1 MLSLDRLV
9 QNMSFSK
16 TSRNITFERTFL
28 LKAQCQKTS
37 GEWVDASL
45 DLDTGIGNNE
55 GHFDTSSTDY
65 SRSAGNVK
73 LSGTV
78 LSADLGRT
86 SGGPLHDS
94 IDLDTIVANFEGVLA
109 FQKK

>member
-1 MLSLDRLV
+1 M
-9 QNMSFSK
+9 
-16 TSRNITFERTFL
+16 

-55 GHFDTSSTDY
+55 GHFDTSTTEY
-65 SRSAGNVK
+65 SQSASNIQ

-78 LSADLGRT
+78 LSADLAQT
-86 SGGPLHDS
+86 SGGVLHDS
-94 IDLDTIVANFEGVLA
+94 IDLDTCVANFEGVLA
-109 FQKK
+109 FQK